1 MLETIETHLPLITA
15 IVSFLVAMGTLAGT
29 FLWSK
34 FSLEKT
40 EADVAKHEVEME
52 ANRKDISDIK
62 DRIGNTEVSVGFIR
76 DNIKIIMEYM
86 VRHKDE
92 A

>member
-1 MLETIETHLPLITA
+1 MLETIESHLPLIVA
-15 IVSFLVAMGTLAGT
+15 IVSFLMAAGTLVGT

-34 FSLEKT
+34 FTLEKT
-40 EADVAKHEVEME
+40 TADVAKHEVEME

-62 DRIGNTEVSVGFIR
+62 DRIGNTEVSVSFIR

-86 VRHKDE
+86 VKHKDE
-92 A
+92 V

>member
-1 MLETIETHLPLITA
+1 MLETIESHLPLITA

-29 FLWSK
+29 FLWNK
-34 FSLEKT
+34 FTLEKT
-40 EADVAKHEVEME
+40 TADVAKHDVEME
-52 ANRKDISDIK
+52 ANRKDISEIK
-62 DRIGNTEVSVGFIR
+62 DRIGNTEVSIGFIR
-76 DNIKIIMEYM
+76 DNIKVIMEYM